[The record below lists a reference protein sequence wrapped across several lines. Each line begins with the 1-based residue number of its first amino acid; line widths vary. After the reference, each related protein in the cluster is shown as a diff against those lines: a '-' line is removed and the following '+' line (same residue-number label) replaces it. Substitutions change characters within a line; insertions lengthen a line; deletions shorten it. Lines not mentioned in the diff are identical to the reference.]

1 MDLEFKS
8 YIIKPNEDK
17 TTNNTRYFV
26 GIGIIACLAFA
37 AFGMYSISTFIFA
50 AIVIIILVIAF
61 AKKGNIQASQISQEQ
76 IVLTP
81 VSIRI
86 DQKNYKISEISE
98 IVFTVH
104 SFNGMNY
111 SDGTSNYS
119 TSDGMDNYISFSYLG
134 LPENC
139 QFYLNSKKHAL
150 DLCAV
155 LREYY
160 RAKVPIIEKD
170 MNGSR
175 TWLLKR
181 METKAEFEIF
191 KKRHKIP

>member
-1 MDLEFKS
+1 LEFKS
-8 YIIKPNEDK
+8 YIIKTNEDK
-17 TTNNTRYFV
+17 TTNNTWYIVAF
-26 GIGIIACLAFA
+26 GIIACLAFA
-37 AFGMYSISTFIFA
+37 AFGMYSISTFIFTA
-50 AIVIIILVIAF
+50 VVIIILVVAF
-61 AKKGNIQASQISQEQ
+61 VKKGNIQPLQISKEQ

-81 VSIRI
+81 ASVRI
-86 DQKNYKISEISE
+86 DQKTYKISEISE
-98 IVFTVH
+98 IVFIVH

-111 SDGTSNYS
+111 SQGGKSYETSN
-119 TSDGMDNYISFSYLG
+119 GMDNYLSFSYLG

-160 RAKVPIIEKD
+160 RAKIPIIEKD
-170 MNGSR
+170 MNGGR

-181 METKAEFEIF
+181 IETKAEFEIF
-191 KKRHKIP
+191 KTRHKIP